1 MVNSLLDDVN
11 ELLRLSCGDE
21 NRLQDI
27 KRRLEDGLTVYNSD
41 INYLKK
47 LAEQQKDEIQ
57 DNAESKNNE
66 PEPYEQYQPEPEPDP
81 VLRVKSSGFSNDDKP
96 ILPKEQSETKKTAK
110 TAGVIILST
119 LVFLVLVSLVMTP
132 DTATTRTTPTVTN
145 EQPKVTTPKV
155 KSFSQMTDSELSA
168 NAVDW
173 NYRDILRNIDGYSGK
188 IIFVDGEVS
197 FSYLN
202 SGELHL
208 CTSTEN
214 AKFGIPYTC
223 ANEDFVVMG
232 NGVNTWVEKDILQ
245 GYVEVTGELDFMSN
259 PKVKEIRLTCSN
271 C

>member
-1 MVNSLLDDVN
+1 
-11 ELLRLSCGDE
+11 
-21 NRLQDI
+21 
-27 KRRLEDGLTVYNSD
+27 
-41 INYLKK
+41 
-47 LAEQQKDEIQ
+47 
-57 DNAESKNNE
+57 
-66 PEPYEQYQPEPEPDP
+66 
-81 VLRVKSSGFSNDDKP
+81 
-96 ILPKEQSETKKTAK
+96 
-110 TAGVIILST
+110 
-119 LVFLVLVSLVMTP
+119 MTP

-223 ANEDFVVMG
+223 ANEDFVVKG

>member
-1 MVNSLLDDVN
+1 M
-11 ELLRLSCGDE
+11 
-21 NRLQDI
+21 
-27 KRRLEDGLTVYNSD
+27 
-41 INYLKK
+41 
-47 LAEQQKDEIQ
+47 
-57 DNAESKNNE
+57 ESRTKTF
-66 PEPYEQYQPEPEPDP
+66 
-81 VLRVKSSGFSNDDKP
+81 LCA
-96 ILPKEQSETKKTAK
+96 LP
-110 TAGVIILST
+110 VIIFFGIVCWAIAISDWDDDREYKST
-119 LVFLVLVSLVMTP
+119 SSIP
-132 DTATTRTTPTVTN
+132 
-145 EQPKVTTPKV
+145 QV
-155 KSFSQMTDSELSA
+155 KSFTMMSNSEL
-168 NAVDW
+168 NQIKTDW
-173 NYRDILRNIDGYSGK
+173 QYRDLLRNIDGYSGK

-223 ANEDFVVMG
+223 ANEDFVVKG

>member
-1 MVNSLLDDVN
+1 MESRTKTFLCVLPIIIFFGILYTAGSISMN
-11 ELLRLSCGDE
+11 E
-21 NRLQDI
+21 
-27 KRRLEDGLTVYNSD
+27 
-41 INYLKK
+41 
-47 LAEQQKDEIQ
+47 KDTSEYKSTSSIPQ
-57 DNAESKNNE
+57 
-66 PEPYEQYQPEPEPDP
+66 
-81 VLRVKSSGFSNDDKP
+81 VKSLTMMSN
-96 ILPKEQSETKKTAK
+96 
-110 TAGVIILST
+110 
-119 LVFLVLVSLVMTP
+119 
-132 DTATTRTTPTVTN
+132 
-145 EQPKVTTPKV
+145 
-155 KSFSQMTDSELSA
+155 SEL
-168 NAVDW
+168 NQIKTDW
-173 NYRDILRNIDGYSGK
+173 QYRDLLRNIDGYSGK